1 MTAKEKGK
9 NLIDRALGEVVTPI
23 VDCLDVDGVVRRIDV
38 NDAVQRIDIDAL
50 VQKIDINA
58 LLQKVDINALIQR
71 SDLEMI
77 VAQSSSGVFTGIMDT
92 LRFQIVR
99 VDLFLLQVFQSGKQ
113 ILPPAPG
120 MVDTKRPFPETTTQK
135 AVAVQLHYCGIFSK
149 ALAFGIDI
157 ALLFLV
163 QTFFTIAVAA
173 ALKRVNQL
181 FLHWESDPN
190 AVNQDE
196 FLATTALNMISTCC
210 YFWFAIA
217 LTGQTIGMAIVG
229 VRAVNSNGDKDI
241 SLSRAAIRTGS
252 EVFTILAWPLAILVG
267 LYRRDG
273 RMPHDIFARTGVIFK
288 WNARMARLREHN
300 IIEED
305 ESSQSSMN
313 VQQGSDVDTASDNG
327 SSNRGP
333 CYTSEDSDNDVR
345 GDADDGNKPLRV
357 GNPSNV
363 NATSGEAEGP
373 NTTGGRNVDIESE
386 CSTSRSVPRTT
397 GTRRESTL
405 QRKSSDVNKAK
416 ESFKSIP
423 KMIVLSLEATDG
435 GSTNAGA
442 SFPGTRIS
450 PDKNE
455 SEVRLALEQGR
466 ADLQCVHAKGIT
478 GLFFNPFRSL
488 VLDPSLAVA
497 SAVVPP
503 VINVVPFVDG
513 VAANI
518 VRLPFAVARFGCN
531 LVPFCEFIP
540 QVPNLTDVAQ
550 NDILCTL
557 GISKA
562 ASQLNLVDSLRCIKN
577 LSQSL
582 GITASDMLDD
592 PLRDEYNGRL
602 SDDLKILQRIQED
615 MRNDRWRE
623 TSRFQR
629 MEIQN
634 DINEGSRMIQFAI
647 AAYGTGTLDELQDI
661 DSNIQDICGMKR
673 RIAQHV
679 GIDQDDVKLLCLS
692 EPGGNRMLLRHF
704 VAVDRISKSI
714 ILSIRGTLSQYGNR
728 SDMKCGTTDFC
739 MGIAHKDL
747 SDIADNIWSVSGTVV
762 ENLFMQLEN
771 ENENSWR
778 FVLTGHFLG
787 AGAAA
792 LLNIKCH
799 VEGLLGN
806 RQVKCFAFASPP
818 VYNLLIRNE
827 DLATPNP
834 VEDALGNATAFVC
847 GDDFIPFLSQGAVC
861 GLATQ
866 IRTIDD
872 ACKRLWHRDRS
883 ALASGRTPIPEI
895 LAQQVYRQADI
906 TTYFR
911 LEIPAGNV
919 VWLRNDQSCC
929 GFTAG
934 RYAPSDL
941 AKHDIYISAH
951 MSMPALYEKSFEFL
965 AT

>member
-9 NLIDRALGEVVTPI
+9 NFIDRALGEVVTPI

-71 SDLEMI
+71 SDLEMS

-99 VDLFLLQVFQSGKQ
+99 VDLFLLQVFQCGKQ
-113 ILPPAPG
+113 VLPPAPG
-120 MVDTKRPFPETTTQK
+120 MVDTKRLFPETTTQK
-135 AVAVQLHYCGIFSK
+135 AVTVQLHYCGIFSK
-149 ALAFGIDI
+149 ALAFAIDI

-163 QTFFTIAVAA
+163 QTFFTIAVAT

-181 FLHWESDPN
+181 FLHWESDSN

-210 YFWFAIA
+210 YFWIAIA

-229 VRAVNSNGDKDI
+229 VRVVNSNGDKDI

-273 RMPHDIFARTGVIFK
+273 RMPHDILARTGVIFK
-288 WNARMARLREHN
+288 WNARMARLREQN

-305 ESSQSSMN
+305 GSSQSSMN
-313 VQQGSDVDTASDNG
+313 VQQGSDVDTASDDG

-333 CYTSEDSDNDVR
+333 CDTSEDSDNDVR
-345 GDADDGNKPLRV
+345 EDADDGNKPLRV
-357 GNPSNV
+357 GDPSNL
-363 NATSGEAEGP
+363 NATSGEAEGHS
-373 NTTGGRNVDIESE
+373 TTGGTNVDIESE
-386 CSTSRSVPRTT
+386 CSTSRSVPPTT

-405 QRKSSDVNKAK
+405 QRKSSDFNKAK

-423 KMIVLSLEATDG
+423 KTIVLSLEATDG

-442 SFPGTRIS
+442 SFSGTRIS
-450 PDKNE
+450 PNNE
-455 SEVRLALEQGR
+455 SEVRQALEQGR
-466 ADLQCVHAKGIT
+466 AHLQCVHATGIT

-503 VINVVPFVDG
+503 VVSVVPFVDG

-518 VRLPFAVARFGCN
+518 VRLPFAVARIGCN

-550 NDILCTL
+550 NDISCTL
-557 GISKA
+557 DISKA
-562 ASQLNLVDSLRCIKN
+562 VSQLNLVDSLRCVKN

-623 TSRFQR
+623 TSRFQH

-799 VEGLLGN
+799 VEGLLAN

-818 VYNLLIRNE
+818 VYNLLNRNE

-834 VEDALGNATAFVC
+834 VKDALGNATAFVC

-895 LAQQVYRQADI
+895 LAQQVSRQADI
-906 TTYFR
+906 ATYFR

-919 VWLRNDQSCC
+919 VWLRNDQSSCRFNAV
-929 GFTAG
+929 G
-934 RYAPSDL
+934 YAPSDL

-951 MSMPALYEKSFEFL
+951 ISMPALYEKSLKFL